1 VPTLQFKGKPLVQ
14 NHHLVVP
21 FSEIDAVKKLGL
33 SKTPNLHDNLI
44 IEGDNL
50 KALKALLPT
59 YHGKVKCIY
68 IDPPYNTGNEG
79 WIYNDRVNSPM
90 MRDWFNKTVDRDDL
104 TRHDKWC
111 CMMLPRLKLL
121 RELLTDDGAI
131 FVSIDDNEV
140 HHLRALMDEVF
151 GEENFV
157 ATIVWQKNDGP
168 KNTAKQFSEDHDYL
182 VVYARNGPNW
192 IPNRLERTEAMR
204 ARYKNPDNDPRGPWL
219 LSDLAARNPYSAG
232 RYPIKTPAGRV
243 IEGPPAGSYWRV
255 SKAKF
260 DKLEKDDR
268 IWWGESRG
276 NRPGIK
282 RFLSEVQEGV
292 VPRTLWLWQDAGS
305 TRHAKQEL
313 SHIMT
318 AEPGTDLFVT
328 PKPVSLLQLVVRIS
342 TEPDSIILD
351 SFAGSGTTAHAVLAL
366 NKEDGG
372 NRRFILCQMPFE
384 TKEQEEKTENIC
396 ERITAERVR
405 RVIKG
410 VPKSKDETLRKGLG
424 GTFSYFRLGKELRK
438 QAILDGKDLPR
449 YEALAG
455 YVFFTATGEEFDP
468 KKVNRDKWFVG
479 TSRNHDV
486 FLIYEQDIEKLKDMA
501 LNLDLAR
508 KLGKTERKRLVFAP
522 TKYLD
527 QEYLDRLNIEFCQL
541 PFEIYQRAT
550 KK

>member
-1 VPTLQFKGKPLVQ
+1 MQ

-79 WIYNDRVNSPM
+79 WVYNDRVNSPM

-140 HHLRALMDEVF
+140 HHLRALMDGIF
-151 GEENFV
+151 GPDNLIRE
-157 ATIVWQKNDGP
+157 IVWKNKYGP
-168 KNTAKQFSEDHDYL
+168 GAMTKGFGSVHEYILCYGRNPLRSIESPLSKEEIEQYTGRDEKFETRGGFVTQPLMTRSKDKRENLIYSIKHQGEKIDPDTQWIWEKDRLLAAIKNKEVVFRKTEGKWSVRFKQYL
-182 VVYARNGPNW
+182 RDENGKLRKGKPISILNGPFN
-192 IPNRLERTEAMR
+192 
-204 ARYKNPDNDPRGPWL
+204 
-219 LSDLAARNPYSAG
+219 
-232 RYPIKTPAGRV
+232 
-243 IEGPPAGSYWRV
+243 
-255 SKAKF
+255 
-260 DKLEKDDR
+260 
-268 IWWGESRG
+268 
-276 NRPGIK
+276 
-282 RFLSEVQEGV
+282 QEG
-292 VPRTLWLWQDAGS
+292 TWEIEQIFGDKEEFAN
-305 TRHAKQEL
+305 
-313 SHIMT
+313 
-318 AEPGTDLFVT
+318 
-328 PKPVSLLQLVVRIS
+328 PKPSALIRRLLTFEINGDDGKDAIV
-342 TEPDSIILD
+342 LD

-384 TKEQEEKTENIC
+384 TKEQEEKKENIC
-396 ERITAERVR
+396 ETITAERVR

-410 VPKSKDETLRKGLG
+410 VPKAKDETLRQGLG

-468 KKVNRDKWFVG
+468 RKINRDKWFVG
-479 TSRNHDV
+479 TSRDRDV
-486 FLIYEQDIEKLKDMA
+486 FLIYEEDIEKLKDMA

-508 KLGKTERKRLVFAP
+508 KLGKAERKKLVFAP

>member
-1 VPTLQFKGKPLVQ
+1 MPTLHFKGKPLVQ

-21 FSEIDAVKKLGL
+21 FSELEAVKSRGL
-33 SKTPNLHDNLI
+33 SKTPSLHDNLI

-90 MRDWFNKTVDRDDL
+90 MRDWLGRTVDRDDL

-140 HHLRALMDEVF
+140 HRLRSLMDEVF
-151 GEENFV
+151 GEENFF
-157 ATIVWQKNDGP
+157 ATFIWRRREVSDSRNIDALSP
-168 KNTAKQFSEDHDYL
+168 DHDYI
-182 VVYARNGPNW
+182 VAYRKS
-192 IPNRLERTEAMR
+192 EAFGFLGKEKDLTK
-204 ARYKNPDNDPRGPWL
+204 YQNPDNDPRGPWMSDNL
-219 LSDLAARNPYSAG
+219 TGLANKEERPNLHYAVTNPATGLSYEPH
-232 RYPIKTPAGRV
+232 P
-243 IEGPPAGSYWRV
+243 
-255 SKAKF
+255 
-260 DKLEKDDR
+260 
-268 IWWGESRG
+268 SRG
-276 NRPGIK
+276 WICSKDRMQRFIAEDRMLWPRSPGGRPRLK
-282 RFLSEVQEGV
+282 RFLSDMQNERTGFSTILDVRGNV
-292 VPRTLWLWQDAGS
+292 VGT
-305 TRHAKQEL
+305 KEL
-313 SHIMT
+313 SEILGGKVM
-318 AEPGTDLFVT
+318 AF
-328 PKPVSLLQLVVRIS
+328 PKPSELIGTLVLQA
-342 TEPDSIILD
+342 TDADSIVLD
-351 SFAGSGTTAHAVLAL
+351 SFAGSGTTAHAVLAV
-366 NKEDGG
+366 NKEDDG
-372 NRRFILCQMPFE
+372 NRRFILCQMPYE
-384 TKEQEEKTENIC
+384 TKEQEQKKENIC
-396 ERITAERVR
+396 ESITAERVR

-410 VPKSKDETLRKGLG
+410 VPKAKDDALRAGLG

-438 QAILDGKDLPR
+438 QAILDGKDLPS

-455 YVFFTATGEEFDP
+455 YVFFTATGDEFEP
-468 KKVNRDKWFVG
+468 KKMKPPFIGASRD
-479 TSRNHDV
+479 RDV

-508 KLGKTERKRLVFAP
+508 KLGKAERKKLVFAP